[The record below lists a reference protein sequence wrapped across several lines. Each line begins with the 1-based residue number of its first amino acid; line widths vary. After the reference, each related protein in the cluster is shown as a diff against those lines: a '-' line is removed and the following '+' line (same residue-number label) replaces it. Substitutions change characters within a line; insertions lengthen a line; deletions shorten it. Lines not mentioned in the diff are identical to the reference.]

1 MEWNKIP
8 LLTKEGLGEVAWRLA
23 ILVLPWQTR
32 LMFSDAS
39 IYISWFF
46 LALAI
51 IVAWK
56 NHKPSIKPA
65 SSRNLIWMT
74 LFGLI
79 FVSAFTSS
87 PTATWQWWVQVL
99 LLGMFGWSLVISR
112 VDAREFLVWNVVA
125 LIPHAMLA
133 VHQAITQQVI
143 GTKWLGIASQLPE
156 TRGVAVVDVDGVR
169 HLRAYGGLPYPNIL
183 GGWLAFALPASLW
196 LAITSDDRKK
206 QITLSIVGAL
216 FTLALV
222 LTHSRSAWVAVA
234 IILALLGYHL
244 HRSKRYALR
253 ITRPP
258 LLFVLCSLLFVLI
271 WQWPLLMTRVTGEGR
286 LETRSVSE
294 RVSGVHAGLTV
305 FTEHPWFGV
314 GRDAFGIAYNLYPI
328 PHNIPLLMLVET
340 GLVGTSATVLLFTL
354 FFKSIPIDKRRLIL
368 IGTPL
373 LILAMLD
380 HYLWSY
386 WSGQVLATL
395 SVIWYFLVSYNI
407 DRSEKLG

>member
-1 MEWNKIP
+1 MEWLRNWS
-8 LLTKEGLGEVAWRLA
+8 WRLA
-23 ILVLPWQTR
+23 ILALPWQTR

-39 IYISWFF
+39 IYVSCFF
-46 LALAI
+46 LIFAI

-56 NHKPSIKPA
+56 NHAAIITSPSRK
-65 SSRNLIWMT
+65 NLIWIT

-79 FVSAFTSS
+79 LASVFTAF
-87 PTATWQWWVQVL
+87 PTGTWQWWVQVL
-99 LLGMFGWSLVISR
+99 LLGMFGWSLVISK

-133 VHQAITQQVI
+133 VHQAITQQVF
-143 GTKWLGIASQLPE
+143 GTKWLGIAPQLPE

-183 GGWLAFALPASLW
+183 GGWLAFGLPASLW

-206 QITLSIVGAL
+206 QITFSMVGAL

-234 IILALLGYHL
+234 IILGLLGYHL
-244 HRSKRYALR
+244 SRSKRYALR
-253 ITRPP
+253 VTRTP
-258 LLFVLCSLLFVLI
+258 LFFVLCSLLAALF
-271 WQWPLLMTRVTGEGR
+271 WQWPMLMTRVTGEGR
-286 LETRSVSE
+286 LEIRSVSE

-305 FTEHPWFGV
+305 FAEHPWFGV
-314 GRDAFGIAYNLYPI
+314 GRDAFGIAYSLYPI

-340 GLVGTSATVLLFTL
+340 GLVGTSATVLLLTL

-373 LILAMLD
+373 LVFAMLD

-386 WSGQVLATL
+386 WSGQVLAML
-395 SVIWYFLVSYNI
+395 SIIWYFLVSYNI